1 MLLGLRRSSPLAFC
15 AKLTARREKAKL
27 ACHMT
32 ELEHISHNNVSG
44 GSSGTNQHHLVLYLW
59 VRALHDLKLL
69 SRHGHLN
76 LI

>member
-44 GSSGTNQHHLVLYLW
+44 GSSGTNQHPNSIISSCTCGF
-59 VRALHDLKLL
+59 VRCM
-69 SRHGHLN
+69 
-76 LI
+76 I